1 MWLLSVNLSSGIGSL
16 YVPASRVDMCARDS
30 STVRLSRIRLHER
43 EDKFESDPT
52 RRGDEPMVVLDTAED
67 WRFAKNVRHS
77 MFSLSTRLRLIYPIG
92 CASQPL
98 VVGPPHARFYAG
110 APLRTA
116 EGYNIGALAI
126 MDDIPRQE
134 FSPRQRHTLK
144 EFAVS
149 AVVHF
154 LILSPPNP
162 FFQAIAMRE
171 MELWRDKV
179 RGLIFAFFL
188 RQIS

>member
-1 MWLLSVNLSSGIGSL
+1 
-16 YVPASRVDMCARDS
+16 
-30 STVRLSRIRLHER
+30 
-43 EDKFESDPT
+43 
-52 RRGDEPMVVLDTAED
+52 MVVLDTAED
-67 WRFAKNVRHS
+67 WRFAKNVRHL
-77 MFSLSTRLRLIYPIG
+77 MFSFPTRLRLTYPVG

-149 AVVHF
+149 AIVH
-154 LILSPPNP
+154 LLVLSPPNRV
-162 FFQAIAMRE
+162 FQAIAMRE

-179 RGLIFAFFL
+179 CGLTFASFL
-188 RQIS
+188 HQIS